1 MQRDRSACEWARIS
15 NRIHRGPR
23 REKKKRMNVNSSTW
37 CSTEC
42 GRTFFSPS
50 FPPPPLWK
58 TNRDLRS
65 PPTQSRC
72 YTRRPA
78 TIFERCLSGL
88 DQIYS
93 YEFQKAL
100 DSSPKRSLL
109 ADVPAPRNDAPKI
122 RVLAVELLV
131 DAFVRLL
138 RYPRRRARE
147 PGIAMAPIHSRQKV
161 CLFKK
166 NLKIWT
172 IFFSFPG
179 KILQVRTSQK
189 MYTLKENY

>member
-1 MQRDRSACEWARIS
+1 MMQ
-15 NRIHRGPR
+15 HRVW
-23 REKKKRMNVNSSTW
+23 ED
-37 CSTEC
+37 
-42 GRTFFSPS
+42 FFLSL
-50 FPPPPLWK
+50 FLPLWK

-109 ADVPAPRNDAPKI
+109 ADVPTPRNDAPKI

-147 PGIAMAPIHSRQKV
+147 PGIAMAPIPSRQKV
-161 CLFKK
+161 LNVFLRRKY
-166 NLKIWT
+166 LKIRT
-172 IFFSFPG
+172 IILFLFPR
-179 KILQVRTSQK
+179 KNSSSSNMTE
-189 MYTLKENY
+189 MYTSKENY